1 MEQKFILDLK
11 TARLVAAAAEAEADK
26 NGWNVVIAI
35 VDDGGHLM
43 YLQREKVQLG
53 SIDTAIKKAKAAVL
67 FRRSTR
73 VFEDLVDGGRTG
85 YLAVPGLF
93 PLEGG
98 LPLIYQDEIVG
109 AIGVSGVKSTEDG
122 VIAQA
127 GAAAL

>member
-1 MEQKFILDLK
+1 MLQKSVLDLESAK
-11 TARLVAAAAEAEADK
+11 RVATAAEAEATK

-53 SIDTAIKKAKAAVL
+53 SIDTAIKKAKASLL
-67 FRRSTR
+67 FRRSTK
-73 VFEDLVDGGRTG
+73 VFEDLVDGSRPG
-85 YLAVPGLF
+85 YLAMPGVF

-98 LPLIYQDEIVG
+98 LPLIYQDEVVG
-109 AIGVSGVKSTEDG
+109 GIGISGVKSHQDG
-122 VIAQA
+122 LIAQA

>member
-1 MEQKFILDLK
+1 MLQKSVLDLESAK
-11 TARLVAAAAEAEADK
+11 RVATAAEAEATK

-53 SIDTAIKKAKAAVL
+53 SIDTAIKKAKASLL
-67 FRRSTR
+67 FRRSTK
-73 VFEDLVDGGRTG
+73 VFEDLVDGGRPG
-85 YLAVPGLF
+85 YLAMPGVF

-98 LPLIYQDEIVG
+98 LPLIYQDEVVG
-109 AIGVSGVKSTEDG
+109 GIGISGVKSHQDG
-122 VIAQA
+122 LIAQA